1 MINILINLKGK
12 KNRNF
17 YITWTFVQDKLTN
30 VITVKRCNRI
40 ISIIN
45 SDHKFS
51 NIEAKKC
58 IAREISK
65 YGDYSQKRKY

>member
-1 MINILINLKGK
+1 MISILINLKK
-12 KNRNF
+12 KRDY
-17 YITWTFVQDKLTN
+17 YITWTFAQDKFTN
-30 VITVKRCNRI
+30 VITIKRGYRI